1 MDAHKLALAIGTV
14 AVLAVGAGGSVA
26 LAHTLDG
33 AAPLPQPAA
42 AVGTVPAEAGRDVT
56 LGVGQ
61 EAQLGTKDLTVRY
74 TRLVD
79 DSRCPANVTCVWPGD
94 AVVAVTLSQPG
105 RGEQTAAQL
114 HTGRRGPHE
123 LTYAAAHVELVDVSR
138 AGERITLRVS

>member
-14 AVLAVGAGGSVA
+14 AVLAVGAGSSVA

-33 AAPLPQPAA
+33 AGGAPRAA
-42 AVGTVPAEAGRDVT
+42 AVGTVPAEPGRDVT
-56 LGVGQ
+56 LRAGQ
-61 EAQLGTKDLTVRY
+61 EAQLSTKDLTVRY
-74 TRLVD
+74 TRLVE
-79 DSRCPANVTCVWPGD
+79 DSRCPEHVTCVWSGD
-94 AVVAVTLSQPG
+94 AVVAIQLSQPG

-114 HTGRRGPHE
+114 QTGRRGPHD